1 MSKKL
6 SSLTRRI
13 AASALAAVIAQT
25 GNAHAASAD
34 AVQAPDDGDGNREEV
49 GAPQG
54 NLELKL
60 RLKPSSNEEGYEAV
74 AHRSHRSHSSHRSHY
89 SSRTTRSYSPPAP
102 SSSSSSGS
110 STYTPSTTTT
120 TTSNSVALGTRTLK
134 LGMEGTDVKELIL
147 LLINKGYYVMP
158 ESHTLKD
165 KELFDLLVEDAVKK
179 LQTDKGIE
187 ADGIVG
193 ASTLFYIKY

>member
-25 GNAHAASAD
+25 GNAN
-34 AVQAPDDGDGNREEV
+34 VTPVEVMPTPDDEDGKKEEM

-89 SSRTTRSYSPPAP
+89 SSRSSGSYSPPR
-102 SSSSSSGS
+102 SSGS
-110 STYTPSTTTT
+110 SSATSTYTPSSTTTT
-120 TTSNSVALGTRTLK
+120 ASNSVALGTRTLK

-147 LLINKGYYVMP
+147 LLINKGYYVLP

-165 KELFDLLVEDAVKK
+165 KEVFDLLVEAAVKK
-179 LQTDKGIE
+179 LQKDKGLDE
-187 ADGIVG
+187 DGIVG

>member
-25 GNAHAASAD
+25 GSANAAPAE
-34 AVQAPDDGDGNREEV
+34 AVPTPDDEDGKREEV

-89 SSRTTRSYSPPAP
+89 SSRSSGSYTPSR

-110 STYTPSTTTT
+110 STYTPSTTT

-165 KELFDLLVEDAVKK
+165 KEVFDLLVEAAVKK
-179 LQTDKGIE
+179 LQKDKGLE
-187 ADGIVG
+187 EDGIVG